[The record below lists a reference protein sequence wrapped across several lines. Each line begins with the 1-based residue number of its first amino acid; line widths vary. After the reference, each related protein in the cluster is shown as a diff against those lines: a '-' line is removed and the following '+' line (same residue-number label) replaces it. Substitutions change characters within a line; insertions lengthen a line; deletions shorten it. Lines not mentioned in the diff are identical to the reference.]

1 MTAST
6 VTTASRWELR
16 VNRWT
21 PDQRQTEEANFMQEH
36 ALTDDYAV
44 IDPTTGERVATFAQ
58 ASRAD
63 VEDALE
69 GAASACATWN
79 QTTTAAERASLLR
92 RVGEL
97 HGERR
102 EHLAALIGREM
113 GKPLDQALGEV
124 DFCREIYEFYADNA
138 ERFLADEQVP
148 LLQGSGTA
156 VIRRSPVG
164 ALLGIM
170 PWNFPYYQVARFAA
184 PNLAIGNTIVLKHAP
199 QCPESAAALQGIF
212 ADAGFPRGAYVA
224 VNATVGQVAEMIAD
238 PRIAGVSLTGSERAG
253 AAVAEIA
260 GRNLKKVVLELGGS
274 DPFVLLSTDDLESVV
289 AAAVAA
295 RLDNVGQVCNAPK
308 RFIVADELYEAFLD
322 LFTAS
327 LLAAADDIAPM
338 SSLRAAESLQ
348 GQVDRAVAQGA
359 TLRTVGERSG
369 AFFPPAVLT
378 GVTSD
383 QDVFAQ
389 ELFGP
394 VAMVFRAS
402 SEGEAIALANDTP
415 YGLGSYVF
423 TTDPAQAERV
433 ADQIDAGMVYVNGV
447 MLDSA
452 ELPFGGVKRSGFGR
466 ELGHFGMEEFVNKK
480 LIRTES
486 TR

>member
-1 MTAST
+1 M
-6 VTTASRWELR
+6 
-16 VNRWT
+16 
-21 PDQRQTEEANFMQEH
+21 DEH
-36 ALTDDYAV
+36 ALIDDYAI
-44 IDPTTGERVATFAQ
+44 IDPATGERIATFPR
-58 ASRAD
+58 ASHAD
-63 VEDALE
+63 IDAALDL
-69 GAASACATWN
+69 AASACSEWGR
-79 QTTTAAERASLLR
+79 TTTAVQRAALLR

-102 EHLAALIGREM
+102 DDLAAVIGREM
-113 GKPLDQALGEV
+113 GKPLDEALGEV

-138 ERFLADEQVP
+138 ARFLADEQVP

-184 PNLAIGNTIVLKHAP
+184 PNLAVGNTIVLKHAP
-199 QCPESAAALQGIF
+199 QCPESAAALHGIF
-212 ADAGFPRGAYVA
+212 AEAGFPLGAYVA
-224 VNATVGQVAEMIAD
+224 VNATVNQVAEMIAD

-274 DPFVLLSTDDLESVV
+274 DPFVLLSTDDLEAVV

-308 RFIVADELYEAFLD
+308 RFIVADELYEPFLNR
-322 LFTAS
+322 FTTS
-327 LLAAADDIAPM
+327 ILAAAAGLAPM
-338 SSLRAAESLQ
+338 SSLRAAEGLK
-348 GQVDRAVAQGA
+348 GQVDRAVVQGA
-359 TLRTVGERSG
+359 TLRTAGERSG
-369 AFFPPAVLT
+369 AFFPPGVLS

-394 VAMVFRAS
+394 VAMVFRVS
-402 SEGEAIALANDTP
+402 SEEEAIALANNTP

-423 TTDPAQAERV
+423 TTDPEQAERV
-433 ADQIDAGMVYVNGV
+433 ADQIDAGMVFINGV
-447 MLDSA
+447 MLDAA

-466 ELGHFGMEEFVNKK
+466 ELGHFGMDEFVNKK
-480 LIRTES
+480 LIRTQ
-486 TR
+486 TAR